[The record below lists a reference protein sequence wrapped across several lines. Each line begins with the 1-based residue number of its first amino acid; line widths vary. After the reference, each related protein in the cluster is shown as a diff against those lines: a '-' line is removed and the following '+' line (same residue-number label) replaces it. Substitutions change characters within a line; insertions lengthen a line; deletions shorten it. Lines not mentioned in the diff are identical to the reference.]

1 MIHKAKTQGWTPD
14 ACAPILEGN
23 NGNGL
28 RRQIA
33 AKACGVRVMK
43 ITRLS
48 VYHVDLPL
56 EHPYWLSGGRLKV
69 DVLDAT
75 LLKMETDSGITGWG
89 EGTPWGHTYVPA
101 HGPGIRAGIETMAP
115 FILGQ
120 NPRRILDV
128 ERAMDMALPGH
139 LYAKSPIDMACWDIA
154 GQAADVPIAD
164 LMGGGSRTPR
174 AIASSVG
181 AKTVE
186 DTRTVIDRYR
196 QRGYVAHSVKIGG
209 DVARDIARIRDVESI
224 RREGE
229 IVLYDVNRGWTR
241 QQALRVMSATQDLG
255 VMFEQPCETLD
266 DIAAISGRH
275 AAPVSVDESL
285 VTLQDATRIAR
296 DGLAEVFGIKLNRVG
311 GLTKAARMRDIAL
324 AHGIDMFVMA
334 TGGSVLADTEALH
347 LAATVPDANCH
358 AVWACQDMI
367 TAEIAGGRGPR
378 NTDGHLCLP
387 EAPGLGVHPDE
398 AALGKPVAIYK

>member
-1 MIHKAKTQGWTPD
+1 
-14 ACAPILEGN
+14 
-23 NGNGL
+23 
-28 RRQIA
+28 
-33 AKACGVRVMK
+33 MK
-43 ITRLS
+43 ITRIT

-56 EHPYWLSGGRLKV
+56 EHPYWLSAGRLKF

-75 LLKMETDSGITGWG
+75 FIKVETDAGITGWG

-101 HGPGIRAGIETMAP
+101 HGPGLRAGIRTMAP
-115 FILGQ
+115 FIIGLD
-120 NPRRILDV
+120 PRRVLDV
-128 ERAMDMALPGH
+128 ERAMDLALPGH
-139 LYAKSPIDMACWDIA
+139 LYAKGPVDMACWDIA
-154 GQAADVPIAD
+154 GQAAGVPIAD
-164 LMGGGSRTPR
+164 LMGGGSRAPR

-181 AKTVE
+181 AKTVD
-186 DTRTVIDRYR
+186 DTRAVIERYR

-209 DVARDIARIRDVESI
+209 DVARDIARVRDVESI
-224 RREGE
+224 RLPGE
-229 IVLYDVNRGWTR
+229 IMLYDVNRGWTR
-241 QQALRVMSATQDLG
+241 QQALRVMSACSDLN

-266 DIAAISGRH
+266 DIAAIAGKH

-311 GLTKAARMRDIAL
+311 GLTKAARMRDVAL

-347 LAATVPDANCH
+347 LAATIPDENCH

-367 TAEIAGGRGPR
+367 TLDIAGGRGPR
-378 NTDGHLCLP
+378 NTDGHLHLP
-387 EAPGLGVHPDE
+387 ETPGLGVHPDE
-398 AALGKPVAIYK
+398 EIFGAPEAVYT